1 MARSQREIALILAR
15 DLAAQLS
22 TPMFLVDTEG
32 TLIYFNEPA
41 EVVLGRT
48 WAEAG
53 ELSAEEWGTMFR
65 QRTLEG
71 EPIPSEKVPLSIA
84 LMERNPAHMSM
95 RITGM
100 DGVER
105 VISLTAI
112 PLMPHPDEIVGA
124 VAIFW
129 VTG

>member
-1 MARSQREIALILAR
+1 MVRPRREIVLILAR
-15 DLAAQLS
+15 DLASQLS
-22 TPMFLVDTEG
+22 TPMFIVDTEG

-41 EVVLGRT
+41 EAIIGRT

-71 EPIPSEKVPLSIA
+71 EPLPTKELPLVIA
-84 LMERNPAHMSM
+84 LTEHRASHRSL
-95 RITGM
+95 RITGL

-105 VISLTAI
+105 TISNTAI
-112 PLMPHPDEIVGA
+112 PLMPHPGEIVGA
-124 VAIFW
+124 VSVFW
-129 VTG
+129 DTD

>member
-1 MARSQREIALILAR
+1 MVRPRREIALILAR
-15 DLAAQLS
+15 DLASQLS
-22 TPMFLVDTEG
+22 TPMFLVDTDG
-32 TLIYFNEPA
+32 ALIYFNEPA

-48 WAEAG
+48 WAESG
-53 ELSAEEWGTMFR
+53 ELSAEEWSTMFR

-71 EPIPSEKVPLSIA
+71 DPIPGDRVPLSIA
-84 LMERNPAHMSM
+84 LSERRPAHMSM

-100 DGVER
+100 DGVEHT
-105 VISLTAI
+105 ISLTAI

-129 VTG
+129 DTD